1 MRPSTLK
8 HRSYF
13 RQYGNQYP
21 KNRTEVVNPFND
33 VFRTRDGKWVC
44 ICCPEYDRDYEKMFT
59 VLDAPEMLTPEA
71 REKYRRCEDINANG
85 LNGEVVAA
93 LDRAIA
99 RFTREE
105 LMERLKASDMPARPA
120 WSRRIFTGMSR
131 RRPTTS
137 CKDPLSF
144 RGTFY
149 ANQSHPV

>member
-1 MRPSTLK
+1 M
-8 HRSYF
+8 
-13 RQYGNQYP
+13 
-21 KNRTEVVNPFND
+21 VNPFND

-105 LMERLKASDMPARPA
+105 LMERLKASDMPCEACME
-120 WSRRIFTGMSR
+120 RRIFTGMSR

-137 CKDPLSF
+137 WQRSPILPGNVLC
-144 RGTFY
+144 
-149 ANQSHPV
+149 NQSHPV